1 MNLFTELK
9 RRKVFRVAVVY
20 AATAFVILQVADIM
34 LPSLG
39 VPGWALS
46 LIVVLVILG
55 FPIALVLAWALELRP
70 DGEVKRTEAATPEAP
85 ATVSPLLGKRT
96 LLITALLV
104 AVGIGLSAGW
114 LFKPSGKSAAEDGTV
129 AAEAVSTPSVAV
141 LPFVN
146 MSGNADNE
154 YFSDGL
160 TETLLH
166 KLAQVAG
173 LKVAARTSSFAF
185 KGRNIDVREIA
196 DALNVAHVLEGSVQR
211 AGDRVRITAQLI
223 QADDGYHLWSDVF
236 DRNLDDIFAVQD
248 DIAVQVATALRG
260 SLLDESAVADD
271 GGTKNTEAYDW
282 YLRGRDALY
291 DRDAERLDDAVN
303 AMRRAIALDPGFAL
317 AWAGLS
323 EALAEQARFTGR
335 TFEVREAGEVLESA
349 RTAVRLAPDNVQV
362 RAYLADV
369 LMEAGAMAA
378 GDWDVAGAREQLE
391 RAMAIDPDNARAL
404 SMMSQLL
411 WYEARSTEALDYAE
425 RAMAIDP
432 LDWSLKVES
441 VNKYLTVG
449 KLDQAEQLARRIVDH
464 DPDYVPGLQSLGNVY
479 WRTGRYVEAFRVY
492 HRLLETNPRTAY
504 VIARIAAGFLALGDT
519 ESAKR
524 WLDRAESLSP
534 EETRMDRIDLL
545 RLSGESERAI
555 AMLERLVDDRRAGL
569 PANDPDRTGD
579 SLAAMEIDLAVAQQD
594 WARAYTLAKARW
606 ERLAAQKAAYL
617 SSLARRDLALAA
629 DRLGQVE
636 ERDQLLQAVLA
647 DVDRRIELGGD
658 HQYHWL
664 DRAATLA
671 LMGDAPAAA
680 DALQKAFDRGFRSRL
695 NLLSDPVFAKVVE
708 DPAMQA
714 VLERIADRNRADLER
729 LLEVE
734 RELGDF
740 ADDDEPEGV
749 GEASS

>member
-1 MNLFTELK
+1 MSTRPGLFTELK

-20 AATAFVILQVADIM
+20 AATAFAVLQGADIL
-34 LPSLG
+34 LPNLG
-39 VPGWALS
+39 VPDWAMRFLVA
-46 LIVVLVILG
+46 VVLLG

-70 DGEVKRTEAATPEAP
+70 DGEVKRTEAAAPEPP
-85 ATVSPLLGKRT
+85 ATVPPLLGKRT

-114 LFKPSGKSAAEDGTV
+114 LFKPSGKSASEDQTV
-129 AAEAVSTPSVAV
+129 AADAHLTPSLAV

-146 MSGNADNE
+146 MSGNEDNE

-166 KLAQVAG
+166 KLAQVSG

-260 SLLDESAVADD
+260 SLLDESAVAND

-291 DRDAERLDDAVN
+291 DRNAERLDDAVN
-303 AMRRAIALDPGFAL
+303 AMRRAIALDPEFAL

-335 TFEVREAGEVLESA
+335 TFEVREAGEVRESA
-349 RTAVRLAPDNVQV
+349 RTAVRLAPDNFQV
-362 RAYLADV
+362 RAYLAEV
-369 LMEAGAMAA
+369 LLE
-378 GDWDVAGAREQLE
+378 DWDVAGAREQLE

-411 WYEARSTEALDYAE
+411 WYEGRSTEALDYAE
-425 RAMAIDP
+425 RAMVVDP

-441 VNKYLTVG
+441 VNKYMAVG
-449 KLDQAEQLARRIVDH
+449 KLDQAQQLARRIVDH

-740 ADDDEPEGV
+740 ADDEPEGV